1 MILTTLDWIFIALLG
16 LSVVLGFWRGVIWE
30 VMSLGGWFVAGF
42 AAIYGSDFLSPHLSM
57 TGLSDTLRYALA
69 FLLIFIAA
77 LIVWSMLT
85 SVIKN
90 AVGAIGLGA
99 LDRLLG
105 GIFGLGRGAL
115 ILTFAVS
122 LISYTPVDSAEFWQT
137 STAVKLCKAAA
148 QSLKPYLPARTAGL
162 IPSTF

>member
-1 MILTTLDWIFIALLG
+1 MYTTLDWIFIALLG

-42 AAIYGSDFLSPHLSM
+42 AAIYGADYLSPYLSM
-57 TGLSDTLRYALA
+57 TGLSDTMRYALA
-69 FLLIFIAA
+69 CFLIFIAA
-77 LIVWSMLT
+77 LILWSILT
-85 SVIKN
+85 SLIKN

-122 LISYTPVDSAEFWQT
+122 LISYTPVDGVEFWQT
-137 STAVKLCKAAA
+137 SNAVKACKQAA
-148 QSLKPYLPARTAGL
+148 QMLKPYLPASAAGL
-162 IPSTF
+162 IPSTL